1 MNDSPKPSG
10 FSSLLNHAFEGEDP
24 SLAHAA
30 PIYQSSAFRFDS
42 AEGAA
47 AAFAGEQSAYIYTR
61 LDNPN
66 HSLVVKKI
74 AALEGWDLLGQR
86 PLNDIPQLVDG
97 QLYASGMAAISSAI
111 YCRVSPGDT
120 LICQQNVYGAT
131 SQFLKQL
138 AVKLQLKLVWVQ
150 GEDLT
155 AWQQAFL
162 ENPQAKLAYAET
174 PANPTLSIVDLQA
187 VADLAHRYQA
197 WLLVDNTFA
206 SPYCQRPFNQG
217 ADVIIHS
224 TTKYL
229 SGHGVI
235 IGGIVLSRHPQWV
248 SEVLKPQAKLFGAT
262 PSPFDAWLT
271 NLGLKTYPIRMR
283 QHNHNAQMVAEW
295 LTRHPKIEVVYY
307 PGLTTHAGHEI
318 AKQQMFAFGGMLAF
332 EVKGGLQAGIRLM
345 NHLKLISL
353 VPTLGNSDTIVQ
365 HPASMSHAGVP
376 REERL
381 LNGIRDGLVRFSTGI
396 EDAADLL
403 ADLEQALG

>member
-1 MNDSPKPSG
+1 MKNTPKPTG

-24 SLAHAA
+24 SLSHAA

-42 AEGAA
+42 SEGAA
-47 AAFAGEQSAYIYTR
+47 AAFAGEESAYIYTR

-66 HSLVVKKI
+66 HTMVVKKI
-74 AALEGWDLLGQR
+74 AAMEGWDLLGDR
-86 PLNDIPQLVDG
+86 PFNEITQVVDG

-111 YCRVSPGDT
+111 YCRVNQGDT
-120 LICQQNVYGAT
+120 IICQQNVYGAT
-131 SQFLKQL
+131 NQFLKQL
-138 AVKLQLKLVWVQ
+138 AVKLSLKLVWVQ

-206 SPYCQRPFNQG
+206 SPFNQRPFNQG

-235 IGGIVLSRHPQWV
+235 IGGIVLSRHPEWV
-248 SEVLKPQAKLFGAT
+248 TEVL
-262 PSPFDAWLT
+262 
-271 NLGLKTYPIRMR
+271 NRMPNCLA
-283 QHNHNAQMVAEW
+283 QH
-295 LTRHPKIEVVYY
+295 LP
-307 PGLTTHAGHEI
+307 
-318 AKQQMFAFGGMLAF
+318 
-332 EVKGGLQAGIRLM
+332 RLM
-345 NHLKLISL
+345 
-353 VPTLGNSDTIVQ
+353 PG
-365 HPASMSHAGVP
+365 
-376 REERL
+376 
-381 LNGIRDGLVRFSTGI
+381 
-396 EDAADLL
+396 
-403 ADLEQALG
+403 